1 MFNLLEE
8 SVIRVRTSAGERRA
22 SLPET
27 LALLMGDEVEAFPA
41 LRPHQRHAW
50 HAFLVQLGAM
60 ALQRAGVSDPPT
72 NAPKWQTL
80 IRGLTPNFPADEPWR
95 LVVDDITTPAFMQPP
110 STDWTKYDKREDKLF
125 RTPDALDML
134 DTAKNH
140 DLKTSVA
147 TESSSEDWMY
157 ALITMQTMNG
167 QVGRGNYPIA
177 RMNSGDGSRTAFSVT
192 PSIRSG
198 AHIRR
203 DMLALLEQPSELI
216 GELPFRW
223 DGLGLLWTERWDGE
237 KEALRLQDLH
247 PFFIEIC
254 RLRRLCVDADE
265 RLYAMKSSSA
275 GRRISAAKNRGVIGD
290 PWTLTT
296 QDKQGVKALTMQPYS
311 FDYRNLYE
319 YLTSPD
325 WQLPYL
331 SKSFSVDPAQGD
343 AQLVARAIR
352 RKKGGQ
358 TERYYERI
366 IPINN
371 KTKTAIFGRGS
382 ELREELGKIAK
393 SRIEQIGKVQGLLKE
408 SIATFIAQGKILREL
423 TNDKRQRVR
432 KSAED
437 WSDELDAIIDSTFFE
452 DLQVE
457 FEEDDADERER
468 IRNKWLLNDK
478 DDDGVINHAR
488 HILADAQDALPCS
501 TLQRYRARVRSDRL
515 FNGGIHGSN
524 GLPFLFD
531 TKNDE
536 NDKKED
542 NECQNSDQTQ
552 ETQMSLL

>member
-1 MFNLLEE
+1 MFNILEE
-8 SVIRVRTSAGERRA
+8 PIIRVRTRADEKRA

-27 LALLMGDEVEAFPA
+27 LALLMRDEVEAFPA

-60 ALQRAGVSDPPT
+60 ALQRAGVSEPPT
-72 NAPKWQTL
+72 DAPKWQAL
-80 IRGLTPNFPADEPWR
+80 IRGLTPNFPSDEPWQ
-95 LVVDDITTPAFMQPP
+95 LVVDDITKPAFMQPP
-110 STDWTKYDKREDKLF
+110 SMDWTKYDKKEVF

-140 DLKTSVA
+140 DLKASVA
-147 TESSSEDWMY
+147 TESSSEDWVY

-192 PSIRSG
+192 PSIRPG

-254 RLRRLCVDADE
+254 RLRRICVDADG
-265 RLYAMKSSSA
+265 RLYAMKSPSA
-275 GRRISAAKNRGVIGD
+275 GRRINAAKSRGVIGD

-296 QDKQGVKALTMQPYS
+296 QDKQGIKALTMQPYS
-311 FDYRNLYE
+311 FDYRNLSN
-319 YLTSPD
+319 YLASPD

-331 SKSFSVDPAQGD
+331 SKSFSADSAQGN

-358 TERYYERI
+358 TEGYYERI
-366 IPINN
+366 IPISA
-371 KTKTAIFGRGS
+371 KTKAAIFGRRS
-382 ELREELGKIAK
+382 ALREELGEIAK
-393 SRIEQIGKVQGLLKE
+393 SRVEQIGKVQGLLKE

-423 TNDKRQRVR
+423 TNNERQRVR
-432 KSAED
+432 KSAEG
-437 WSDELDAIIDSTFFE
+437 WSNELDAIIDSTFFD

-457 FEEDDADERER
+457 FEEDDADGRDR

-488 HILADAQDALPCS
+488 RVLTNAQDALPCR
-501 TLQRYRARVRSDRL
+501 TLQRYRARVRSDSL
-515 FNGGIHGSN
+515 FNGGIRGSN

-531 TKNDE
+531 TR

-552 ETQMSLL
+552 ETQRRLL

>member
-1 MFNLLEE
+1 MFNILEE

-22 SLPET
+22 SLPEA
-27 LALLMGDEVEAFPA
+27 LALLMRDEVEAFPA

-60 ALQRAGVSDPPT
+60 ALQRAGVSEPPT
-72 NAPKWQTL
+72 DAPKWQAL

-95 LVVDDITTPAFMQPP
+95 LVVDDITKPAFMQPP

-192 PSIRSG
+192 PSIRPG

-237 KEALRLQDLH
+237 KEVLRLQDLH

-265 RLYAMKSSSA
+265 RLYAMKSPSA

-311 FDYRNLYE
+311 FDYRNLSE
-319 YLTSPD
+319 YLTLPD

-331 SKSFSVDPAQGD
+331 SKSFSVDPDQGD

-366 IPINN
+366 IPINS

-382 ELREELGKIAK
+382 ELKKLGKIAND
-393 SRIEQIGKVQGLLKE
+393 RIKQAAIVQGLLKE
-408 SIATFIAQGKILREL
+408 SIETFIVQGDIPRLRKM
-423 TNDKRQRVR
+423 NRNKRRQVR
-432 KSAED
+432 ESAEK
-437 WSDELDAIIDSTFFE
+437 WSDKLDAIIDRTFFE

-457 FEEDDADERER
+457 FEEEDADERDR

-488 HILADAQDALPCS
+488 RILTDAQDTLPCL
-501 TLQRYRARVRSDRL
+501 TLQRYRARVQSDSV
-515 FNGGIHGSN
+515 FNGRIRGDK

-531 TKNDE
+531 TKND
-536 NDKKED
+536 KKEN
-542 NECQNSDQTQ
+542 NECQNIDQTQ
-552 ETQMSLL
+552 ETQMRLL

>member
-1 MFNLLEE
+1 MFNILEE
-8 SVIRVRTSAGERRA
+8 AVIRVRTSAGERRA

-27 LALLMGDEVEAFPA
+27 LALLMRDEVEAFPA

-50 HAFLVQLGAM
+50 HAFTVQLGAM
-60 ALQRAGVSDPPT
+60 ALQRAGVSEPPT
-72 NAPKWQTL
+72 DAAKWQAL
-80 IRGLTPNFPADEPWR
+80 IRGLTPNFPADEPWQ

-140 DLKTSVA
+140 DLKASVA

-192 PSIRSG
+192 PSIRPG

-216 GELPFRW
+216 GELPFHW

-265 RLYAMKSSSA
+265 RLYAMKSPSA

-311 FDYRNLYE
+311 FDYRNLSE
-319 YLTSPD
+319 YLTLPD

-331 SKSFSVDPAQGD
+331 SKSFSVDPDQGD

-366 IPINN
+366 IPINS

-382 ELREELGKIAK
+382 ELKKLGKIAND
-393 SRIEQIGKVQGLLKE
+393 RIKQAAIVQGFLKE
-408 SIATFIAQGKILREL
+408 SIETFIAQGDIPRLRKM
-423 TNDKRQRVR
+423 NRNKRRQVR
-432 KSAED
+432 ESSEK
-437 WSDELDAIIDSTFFE
+437 WSDKLDAIIDRTFFE

-457 FEEDDADERER
+457 FEEEDADERDR

-488 HILADAQDALPCS
+488 RILTTAQDTLPCL
-501 TLQRYRARVRSDRL
+501 TLQRYRARVQSDSV
-515 FNGGIHGSN
+515 FNGGMRGDK

-531 TKNDE
+531 TKN
-536 NDKKED
+536 NKKEN
-542 NECQNSDQTQ
+542 NECQNIDQTQ
-552 ETQMSLL
+552 ETQIRLL

>member
-1 MFNLLEE
+1 MLNILEE
-8 SVIRVRTSAGERRA
+8 SFIRVRTSAGERRA
-22 SLPET
+22 SLPEA
-27 LALLMGDEVEAFPA
+27 LALLMRDEVEAFPA

-60 ALQRAGVSDPPT
+60 ALQRAGVSEPPT
-72 NAPKWQTL
+72 DAPKWQAL
-80 IRGLTPNFPADEPWR
+80 IRGLTPDFPADEPWR
-95 LVVDDITTPAFMQPP
+95 LVVDDITKPAFMQPP
-110 STDWTKYDKREDKLF
+110 STDWTKYDKKEVF
-125 RTPDALDML
+125 PTPDALDML

-192 PSIRSG
+192 PSIRPG

-216 GELPFRW
+216 GELPFHW
-223 DGLGLLWTERWDGE
+223 DGLGLLWTERWDDE
-237 KEALRLQDLH
+237 KEVLPLQGLH

-254 RLRRLCVDADE
+254 RLRRICVDADE
-265 RLYAMKSSSA
+265 RLYAKQVRGA
-275 GRRISAAKNRGVIGD
+275 GRRINATQNRGVVGD
-290 PWTLTT
+290 PWTLVTK
-296 QDKQGVKALTMQPYS
+296 DKQGLKALTMQRYS
-311 FDYRNLYE
+311 FGYRRLSE

-325 WQLPYL
+325 WHLPYL

-382 ELREELGKIAK
+382 ELKKLGRIADD
-393 SRIEQIGKVQGLLKE
+393 RIKQAAIVQGFLKE
-408 SIATFIAQGKILREL
+408 SIETFIAQGDIPRLRKM
-423 TNDKRQRVR
+423 NKNKRLQVR
-432 KSAED
+432 ESAEK
-437 WSDELDAIIDSTFFE
+437 WSDKLDAIIDRTFFE

-457 FEEDDADERER
+457 FEEEDADERDR

-488 HILADAQDALPCS
+488 HILANAQDALPCL
-501 TLQRYRARVRSDRL
+501 TLQRYRARVRSDSV
-515 FNGGIHGSN
+515 FKEGIEGPK
-524 GLPFLFD
+524 GLPFLYN
-531 TKNDE
+531 TKND
-536 NDKKED
+536 DKKD
-542 NECQNSDQTQ
+542 GNECQNSEQTQ
-552 ETQMSLL
+552 QTQRRLL